1 MTDCQEQ
8 LALARRQLE
17 AVQRISEALYS
28 TTDTEALQRLA
39 LQTAMDVVGADAGS
53 MLLYDADH
61 NALVFRIAL
70 GPVADTLTG
79 TSLDLNI
86 GSGIARQ
93 VFLSGTSLITQNA
106 PEDADHIGTV
116 DQRTGYQTQ
125 SLMTVPLRRTDGGSQ
140 PYGIVQLLNK
150 KNGRFDD
157 SDVAVT
163 EIMGSLVA
171 MAVRNAVLG
180 QRARLAAVAY
190 SVGEISHDIGNM
202 LTYILPYVQTLELY
216 IAEVR
221 TGKPGALE
229 ELDAFYLEV
238 VSSVADGVEQVEL
251 RAKEIARAVKGE
263 VAPLAFERGCPL
275 NTARQIVRAFS
286 ATAQR
291 HGISL
296 TATGDAELEAVYDHG
311 RLYNSLY
318 NLVGNALPE
327 TPDGGSITLNVAPCA
342 EDPLRYIV
350 SVADTG
356 RGMPE
361 EVRAKLFTDAS
372 RSTKPGGTGL
382 GTQIVRRTVEQH
394 GGSVWVESV
403 PGAGTTITL
412 SLPIVPEAQSQP
424 AIDFSSA

>member
-251 RAKEIARAVKGE
+251 RAKEIARQ
-263 VAPLAFERGCPL
+263 R
-275 NTARQIVRAFS
+275 RSRAS
-286 ATAQR
+286 
-291 HGISL
+291 GI
-296 TATGDAELEAVYDHG
+296 
-311 RLYNSLY
+311 
-318 NLVGNALPE
+318 
-327 TPDGGSITLNVAPCA
+327 
-342 EDPLRYIV
+342 
-350 SVADTG
+350 
-356 RGMPE
+356 
-361 EVRAKLFTDAS
+361 
-372 RSTKPGGTGL
+372 
-382 GTQIVRRTVEQH
+382 
-394 GGSVWVESV
+394 
-403 PGAGTTITL
+403 
-412 SLPIVPEAQSQP
+412 
-424 AIDFSSA
+424 